1 MGVHEGS
8 GTLAKAMNELLR
20 RWSDAKANWSDA
32 NSEEFEETYII
43 PLERDLR
50 SATSAMDHISQ
61 VLAQARRD
69 CQ

>member
-8 GTLAKAMNELLR
+8 GTLSKAMKELLR
-20 RWSDAKANWSDA
+20 RWADAKANWSDA
-32 NSEEFEETYII
+32 KSEEFEETYII

-50 SATSAMDHISQ
+50 GATTAMDHISQ

>member
-8 GTLAKAMNELLR
+8 GTLSKALKELLR
-20 RWSDAKANWSDA
+20 RWGDAKANWSDA
-32 NSEEFEETYII
+32 NSEDFEKTYLA

-50 SATSAMDHISQ
+50 SATNAMDHMSQ

>member
-8 GTLAKAMNELLR
+8 GDSN
-20 RWSDAKANWSDA
+20 SDD
-32 NSEEFEETYII
+32 FEKTYLI

-50 SATSAMDHISQ
+50 SATNAMDHMSQ

>member
-8 GTLAKAMNELLR
+8 GTLAKALKQLMR
-20 RWSDAKANWSDA
+20 RWADAKAQWSDS
-32 NSEEFEETYII
+32 NSEDFEKTYLI

-50 SATSAMDHISQ
+50 SATNAMDHMSQ

>member
-8 GTLAKAMNELLR
+8 GTLAKALKELLR
-20 RWSDAKANWSDA
+20 RWGEAKANWSDA
-32 NSEEFEETYII
+32 NSEDFEKTSLH
-43 PLERDLR
+43 PLERDMR
-50 SATSAMDHISQ
+50 GATNAMDHMSQ